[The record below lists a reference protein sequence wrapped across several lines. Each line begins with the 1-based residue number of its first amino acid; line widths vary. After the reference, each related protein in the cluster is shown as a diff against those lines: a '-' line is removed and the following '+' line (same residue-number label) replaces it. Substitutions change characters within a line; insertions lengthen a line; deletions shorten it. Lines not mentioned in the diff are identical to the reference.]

1 MKKQRF
7 KEGALLQIDLKNGQY
22 AFGRVINNEEH
33 FFMTFLQIIFLVL
46 VSIRFIQQKN
56 YFDCP

>member
-7 KEGALLQIDLKNGQY
+7 KEGALLQIDLKNQY

-33 FFMTFLQIIFLVL
+33 FFMTFY
-46 VSIRFIQQKN
+46 R
-56 YFDCP
+56 